1 MLSALISLWMLLAV
15 SSKISLYGSCHQI
28 CCCFVI
34 FILGVEA
41 VVNFG
46 VVVAVGGV
54 VAVADA
60 VILVVLTA
68 AGVIVVVV
76 VAVSGVIIHAV
87 VTAAGVIVVV

>member
-1 MLSALISLWMLLAV
+1 MAV
-15 SSKISLYGSCHQI
+15 SSKIPLYGSCHQI

-46 VVVAVGGV
+46 VVVAV
-54 VAVADA
+54 ADA
-60 VILVVLTA
+60 VILAVLTA
-68 AGVIVVVV
+68 AGVIVVVA
-76 VAVSGVIIHAV
+76 VAVSGVIILAV